1 MQPNLGNRRLSIC
14 GWKKSGSDKSK
25 LMPWDLIDR
34 MVGPIICCHAA
45 AILLSGA
52 LNLLRISQV
61 SALVLF
67 ILFTILTVSGVLF
80 YHSLTRLLS
89 LDGWPRVR
97 LDGVLWFAFQL
108 VVVFLARL
116 AGGALRCRTVRLA
129 DVRVHVE
136 RAEHVDEQAGVQ
148 RQQGGDRFRVA
159 AGRLELH
166 LHRVEEH
173 NDELHLE
180 EGKWRNAEH

>member
-1 MQPNLGNRRLSIC
+1 MRP
-14 GWKKSGSDKSK
+14 
-25 LMPWDLIDR
+25 
-34 MVGPIICCHAA
+34 
-45 AILLSGA
+45 
-52 LNLLRISQV
+52 
-61 SALVLF
+61 ALVYACTLASEQYKQVT
-67 ILFTILTVSGVLF
+67 LARARTRKTKRD
-80 YHSLTRLLS
+80 YYTYCASLQRLLS

-180 EGKWRNAEH
+180 EGKW

>member
-80 YHSLTRLLS
+80 YHSLTRN
-89 LDGWPRVR
+89 
-97 LDGVLWFAFQL
+97 Q
-108 VVVFLARL
+108 
-116 AGGALRCRTVRLA
+116 
-129 DVRVHVE
+129 
-136 RAEHVDEQAGVQ
+136 
-148 RQQGGDRFRVA
+148 
-159 AGRLELH
+159 
-166 LHRVEEH
+166 
-173 NDELHLE
+173 
-180 EGKWRNAEH
+180 

>member
-80 YHSLTRLLS
+80 YHSLTVSVRTTCSNKYNFSPPARGGRARVSACPSMRL
-89 LDGWPRVR
+89 
-97 LDGVLWFAFQL
+97 
-108 VVVFLARL
+108 
-116 AGGALRCRTVRLA
+116 GG
-129 DVRVHVE
+129 
-136 RAEHVDEQAGVQ
+136 
-148 RQQGGDRFRVA
+148 
-159 AGRLELH
+159 
-166 LHRVEEH
+166 
-173 NDELHLE
+173 
-180 EGKWRNAEH
+180 

>member
-1 MQPNLGNRRLSIC
+1 MRLSIC

-80 YHSLTRLLS
+80 YHSLTAPHGAAPYGFPLLCGIKTK
-89 LDGWPRVR
+89 LF
-97 LDGVLWFAFQL
+97 VL
-108 VVVFLARL
+108 
-116 AGGALRCRTVRLA
+116 G
-129 DVRVHVE
+129 
-136 RAEHVDEQAGVQ
+136 
-148 RQQGGDRFRVA
+148 
-159 AGRLELH
+159 
-166 LHRVEEH
+166 
-173 NDELHLE
+173 
-180 EGKWRNAEH
+180 